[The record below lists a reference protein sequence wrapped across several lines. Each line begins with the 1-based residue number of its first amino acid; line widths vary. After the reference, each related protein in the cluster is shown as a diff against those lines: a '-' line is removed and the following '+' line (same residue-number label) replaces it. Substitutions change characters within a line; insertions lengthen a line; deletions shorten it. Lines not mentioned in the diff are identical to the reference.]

1 MEFLRIMAMAK
12 GLIFLGAPG
21 SGKGTQAVGLAETL
35 AIPHISTGDMLRQ
48 AIADGTELGNQAKG
62 YMDRGELVPDQLIL
76 GLIEERLGYSDT
88 KNGWILD
95 GFPRN
100 VNQAIFLDELLVNI
114 GHRTHWVINLKVP
127 DEVIV
132 ERLLAR
138 GRADDNEAT
147 IRHRLLVYTEQTTP
161 LIAYFQEQGKLYS
174 LDGDQAVEVIS
185 ATLQKL
191 VKP

>member
-1 MEFLRIMAMAK
+1 MAMAK

-21 SGKGTQAVGLAETL
+21 SGKGTQAQVLAEQL

-48 AIADGTELGNQAKG
+48 AIADGTELGNQAKA
-62 YMDRGELVPDQLIL
+62 YMDKGELVPDQLIL
-76 GLIEERLGYSDT
+76 GMIEERLGYPDAKT
-88 KNGWILD
+88 GWILD

-100 VNQAIFLDELLVNI
+100 VTQAIFLDELLVNI
-114 GHRTHWVINLKVP
+114 GHRTQWAINLKVP

-147 IRHRLLVYTEQTTP
+147 IRRRLLVYTEQTAP
-161 LIAYFQEQGKLYS
+161 LIAYFQEQGKLYAI
-174 LDGDQAVEVIS
+174 DGNQAIEQIS
-185 ATLQKL
+185 AELQQLTANLKTPK
-191 VKP
+191 V

>member
-1 MEFLRIMAMAK
+1 MAMAK

-21 SGKGTQAVGLAETL
+21 SGKGTQAVGLADTL
-35 AIPHISTGDMLRQ
+35 GIPHISTGDMLRQ

-62 YMDRGELVPDQLIL
+62 YMDKGELVPDQLIL
-76 GLIEERLGYSDT
+76 GLIEERLGHKDAKS
-88 KNGWILD
+88 GWILD

-127 DEVIV
+127 DEIIV

-147 IRHRLLVYTEQTTP
+147 IRNRLLVYTEQTAP
-161 LIAYFQEQGKLYS
+161 LIAYYQEQGKLYS
-174 LDGDQAVEVIS
+174 LDGNQPVEAI
-185 ATLQKL
+185 ATTLEKL